1 MSGTEIIT
9 NSPDNKAWLR
19 THPELGE
26 RGVTLVHLRIATD
39 EGPRLFLVSAAAATW
54 IGKELVREGEAA
66 AEENMLRARGDR

>member
-1 MSGTEIIT
+1 
-9 NSPDNKAWLR
+9 
-19 THPELGE
+19 
-26 RGVTLVHLRIATD
+26 VTLVHLRIATD